1 MPTRATT
8 AHPGGPDK
16 VLFIALPFSQQRTT
30 TISNAIHL
38 LTLNLIRGDET
49 PIFQHLQRRI
59 DRSRAGCIETA
70 GLLFQGLHHFIA
82 MHWTLLQEL
91 QQGKFHI
98 AASKKAA
105 SFPTGT
111 KWPTRTKM
119 RTPWASV
126 SWAKWPTSPVHSE
139 KSRTSSLPPLILK
152 PWRRPTTLPSLM
164 CWTGLHSE
172 MGMMPS
178 IPYPWMRPR

>member
-49 PIFQHLQRRI
+49 AIFQHLQRRI

-70 GLLFQGLHHFIA
+70 GLLLQGFHHFIA

-105 SFPTGT
+105 SFSTGP
-111 KWPTRTKM
+111 KWPTMTKM
-119 RTPWASV
+119 RTPGPKGPGPNGPRPLRI
-126 SWAKWPTSPVHSE
+126 AKN
-139 KSRTSSLPPLILK
+139 
-152 PWRRPTTLPSLM
+152 
-164 CWTGLHSE
+164 
-172 MGMMPS
+172 
-178 IPYPWMRPR
+178 